1 MDNTAATNTA
11 LLGRTGRVVGAD
23 CRCGTIGL
31 VIADTTAPGS
41 ALYEAV
47 ERARQAAQAEAGDN
61 PVGEHVETQTE
72 DGGAVTHLFEAD
84 LPGYRGWCWAVT
96 VASAGPAT
104 PVTVSEVVLLPG
116 PDALVAPPWLPWTQR
131 LRAGDLGVGDLLPT
145 DPDDPRL
152 VPGYLID
159 DGDSAAEQLSP
170 ELGLG
175 RLRVLSRDARLAL
188 LQRWRDSDRGPDSE
202 MARSAPDR
210 CVTCGFYLPLGGL
223 LAAALGVCGN
233 DLAPA
238 DGQVVHAEFGCGAHS
253 EVRVDTTP
261 NVPVAELVYDDAEVE
276 LLPRTPVE

>member
-1 MDNTAATNTA
+1 MVAASIAMVSTAVTS
-11 LLGRTGRVVGAD
+11 VD
-23 CRCGTIGL
+23 HRCGTIGV
-31 VIADTTAPGS
+31 VIADITASGPDLDGGFW
-41 ALYEAV
+41 EAV
-47 ERARQAAQAEAGDN
+47 ELARQAAQAEAGDK
-61 PVGEHVETQTE
+61 PVGRHVETQTE
-72 DGGAVTHLFEAD
+72 SGGAVTHLFEAD
-84 LPGYRGWCWAVT
+84 LPGYRGWRWAVT
-96 VASAGPAT
+96 VASAGPGT

-116 PDALVAPPWLPWTQR
+116 PHALVAPPWLPWTQR

-152 VPGYLID
+152 VPGYLIED
-159 DGDSAAEQLSP
+159 DPALQPLSP

-188 LQRWRDSDRGPDSE
+188 VQRWRDSDRGPDSE
-202 MARSAPDR
+202 MARSAPGR

-261 NVPVAELVYDDAEVE
+261 KVPVAELVYDDAEVE